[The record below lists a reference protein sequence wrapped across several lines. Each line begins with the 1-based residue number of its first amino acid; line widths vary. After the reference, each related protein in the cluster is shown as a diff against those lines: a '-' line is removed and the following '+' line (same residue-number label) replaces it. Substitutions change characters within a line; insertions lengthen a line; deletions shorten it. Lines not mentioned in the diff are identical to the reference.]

1 MLVHADICSYIC
13 AKHTSIC
20 AEMIKI
26 LLLIDYSS
34 DYDRR
39 LLRGLVRYSEE
50 NGPWMF
56 YRLPFYFIEMYGME
70 GVLQWAR
77 KWNPDAIIGK
87 LESNTIDLHKE
98 LNVPVVL
105 LNFHWR
111 STRYSNLTGDYHK
124 EGRIAAGFFKEKLFN
139 DFAFFGFRDV
149 VWSEERMEGFEQEV
163 RAGGGNFYSFLTA
176 TVDDEMRVEL
186 AQWLRQLPKPLALFC
201 CDDERA
207 LFVSETCK
215 MCNIA
220 IPEEIS
226 LLGVDNDELMC
237 SISDPPIS
245 SIPLRVE
252 EGGYTM
258 AKLIE
263 QQILG
268 KNNEMFNL
276 KVLPG
281 KIIER
286 GSTDRYNIRDEYVLK
301 IVKYINENYMTELD
315 TEKLLQ
321 LVPLSRRNLETKFKN
336 AMGVSIY
343 QYILDRRCD
352 KLANLLA
359 NTDLVLA
366 DAAQEAGFTNYG
378 NLSRIFKKRKG
389 LTPSEY
395 RQKFAKS

>member
-1 MLVHADICSYIC
+1 
-13 AKHTSIC
+13 
-20 AEMIKI
+20 
-26 LLLIDYSS
+26 
-34 DYDRR
+34 
-39 LLRGLVRYSEE
+39 
-50 NGPWMF
+50 
-56 YRLPFYFIEMYGME
+56 
-70 GVLQWAR
+70 
-77 KWNPDAIIGK
+77 
-87 LESNTIDLHKE
+87 
-98 LNVPVVL
+98 
-105 LNFHWR
+105 
-111 STRYSNLTGDYHK
+111 
-124 EGRIAAGFFKEKLFN
+124 
-139 DFAFFGFRDV
+139 
-149 VWSEERMEGFEQEV
+149 MEGFEQEV
-163 RAGGGNFYSFLTA
+163 RASGGNFYSFLTA
-176 TVDDEMRVEL
+176 NVDDEMRVEL

-245 SIPLRVE
+245 SIPLLVE

-286 GSTDRYNIRDEYVLK
+286 GSTNRYNIRDEYILK

-321 LVPLSRRNLETKFKN
+321 LVPLSRRNLETKFKS

-366 DAAQEAGFTNYG
+366 DAAHEAGFTNYG

-389 LTPSEY
+389 LSPSEY
-395 RQKFAKS
+395 RQKFGKS

>member
-1 MLVHADICSYIC
+1 
-13 AKHTSIC
+13 
-20 AEMIKI
+20 MIKI

-70 GVLQWAR
+70 GVLDWAR
-77 KWNPDAIIGK
+77 RWNPDAIIGK
-87 LESNTIDLHKE
+87 LESNTIDLQKE

-111 STRYSNLTGDYHK
+111 STIYSNLTGDYRE
-124 EGRIAAGFFKEKLFN
+124 EGRIAAAFFRDKFFR

-149 VWSEERMEGFEQEV
+149 IWSEERRDGFEEEV
-163 RAGGGNFYSFLTA
+163 RRCGGQFHSFMTLN
-176 TVDDEMRVEL
+176 VDDDMRAGL
-186 AQWLRQLPKPLALFC
+186 AQWLRQLPKPVALFC

-215 MCNIA
+215 MFNIS

-245 SIPLRVE
+245 SIPLLVE
-252 EGGYTM
+252 EGGYAM
-258 AKLIE
+258 AKLLE
-263 QQILG
+263 QQIAG
-268 KNNEMFNL
+268 KDNNAFNL
-276 KVLPG
+276 KVMPG
-281 KIIER
+281 EIIER
-286 GSTDRYNIRDEYVLK
+286 RSTDRYNIRDASILK
-301 IVKYINENYMTELD
+301 VVKYINENYTTELD
-315 TEKLLQ
+315 TGKLLK
-321 LVPLSRRNLETKFKN
+321 LVPLSRRNLETKFHRT
-336 AMGVSIY
+336 MGISIY

-352 KLANLLA
+352 RLAHLLA
-359 NTDLVLA
+359 DTSMELA
-366 DAAQEAGFTNYG
+366 EAAHEAGFSSYS

-395 RQKFAKS
+395 RAASQKRLHHVSTTSV